1 MCLFMLERW
10 VVYCLLF
17 ASASRSVSPCCIAM
31 ELWDVCLDLLPLLHF
46 SVPDSWKKK
55 IALAFEP
62 FYDGTDKTLTIILF
76 SLLASVSPHFFL
88 NLFAAHIFGFHITDG
103 WLLFSG
109 CTCTSTVRRLFALR
123 QTMVR
128 QGLQVRGAL
137 KGLAMWAGGRHSLKS
152 PATRSSLTLYTKI
165 IRTGKAL
172 TGGDISWDSALS
184 NARLGLIRNRGLDP
198 SAADLI

>member
-10 VVYCLLF
+10 VVYRLLF

-62 FYDGTDKTLTIILF
+62 FYDGTDKTLTIILS

-109 CTCTSTVRRLFALR
+109 CTCTSTVRRLFAKLWFAKDFKFE
-123 QTMVR
+123 V
-128 QGLQVRGAL
+128 
-137 KGLAMWAGGRHSLKS
+137 
-152 PATRSSLTLYTKI
+152 
-165 IRTGKAL
+165 
-172 TGGDISWDSALS
+172 LS
-184 NARLGLIRNRGLDP
+184 KVWRCGPVEGTV
-198 SAADLI
+198 